1 MAIFPA
7 GKSTR
12 IDSPRH
18 LTLRHSRRL
27 VAAHQRNTAR
37 PLQFSALAETGSSS
51 DDEVE
56 QLLPGQQKL
65 NAYWAPGLEAGQKHR
80 INVTQTIDANNGDK
94 VLKLEAEQDFSVDAP
109 QYSLPEGT
117 IHSIYP
123 PPGYAD
129 DHRILPHVV
138 LTDPHLPWER
148 LGSPKEGTNT
158 DLKARIAT
166 LTESGAT
173 NSVRNRVPWL
183 VVFSFSQDEL
193 RLTPE
198 DLDTTTG
205 IFKNTSAGVIKPVKQ
220 SSTMTVNM
228 SVDDLWK
235 LTPDVA
241 TPVTKDL
248 GPDNMKGSRGDFIF
262 VKPDLFTSLFSTYD
276 KDNKRITGSNP
287 DTSTYKYLSHVRTI
301 NSSGMA
307 LAGVEDTAVFSIV
320 VGNRAGP
327 LDNATPTTMCVHLVS
342 IEGVEAMDYPSHSHR
357 YVALCSLHSWNYT
370 VLPPQSVNVPDAFE
384 HLGSTLDVLR
394 AKESII
400 APLRISSSA
409 IEKRVASRLDDGYSM
424 VKYRTQTGEATVAL
438 YRGPLTPTYVP
449 PLDNLTKCS
458 NSGMDLQI
466 LDKDLGIMDI
476 TYSVAWQTGR
486 TMALGDE
493 SFTAALCRLR
503 SLIHKQGTDEA
514 KIQAVKEVDPSGL
527 RTRHELLQNLST
539 MVDSLASI
547 HIHDDGASNVSEGEP
562 NSDSDED
569 EDDDSS
575 DASDTTHESEPAP
588 PIFSPGGAKRRWCR
602 RRLRPSEVPKL
613 TLSSPAIEQRY
624 PATAREVV
632 TSLAQS
638 TSGEL
643 YDEHN
648 APLSSDWMIV
658 LSWLVDRMFLT
669 GVPAHLLIADPTY
682 LEPESLRFFR
692 IDRNWVDALVDGAL
706 SLGNHFGTDV
716 ERANIKKQLN
726 DYITNKSPGHEHTTQ
741 IPAYGFYLRSDLVT
755 MFPDLRVEVLA
766 DADALRDAGVD
777 PPTGA
782 PLLRH
787 EIVTDGVMMGF
798 MDRVPGSADF
808 SSLVFTQPAHQQRF
822 AVARGLDTNQL
833 KADIRRQ
840 YTVDQ
845 EIRKQ
850 DKSRHDALVE
860 FLYHP
865 PKANPPAAHDESSSG
880 DDNVPVEDQGSSD
893 NIFVWDSE
901 PGSGKSDLRILR
913 LPRFAEVQ
921 LKTLQDRM
929 GTYGDGNNK
938 KPYFQEDAATSA
950 LLAMQLND
958 PIYQLSI
965 DLKGHPN
972 AAAVASLG
980 PPGDDSRSEIRTLN
994 QLEPSQVKRLTFD
1007 KEIGHESSSEDENS
1021 SETDVEHDATFERH
1035 ASYRPHSTGHLRHLA
1050 PHVRA
1055 ITATTL
1061 DDSDLLA
1068 AETQSDP
1075 AAAPQY
1081 DIQIGSNSVD
1091 NWGTIQLDEWNLP
1104 QDIIFSILVKRN
1116 DTNQYKLVELDIEI
1130 ALGPAKDSGGNG
1142 RNFLMPSY
1150 SGPGAH
1156 MLTNLRFNVL
1166 PMLIEGD
1173 QTLFRLRVLPRA
1185 ARGWIDA
1192 STISEVSFL
1201 LGLACINAPPP
1212 PGNVNQVDVQSWA
1225 IYCKD
1230 PDNPDVG
1237 PGNTMRIDNPSTRVT
1252 VYR

>member
-1 MAIFPA
+1 
-7 GKSTR
+7 
-12 IDSPRH
+12 
-18 LTLRHSRRL
+18 
-27 VAAHQRNTAR
+27 
-37 PLQFSALAETGSSS
+37 
-51 DDEVE
+51 
-56 QLLPGQQKL
+56 
-65 NAYWAPGLEAGQKHR
+65 
-80 INVTQTIDANNGDK
+80 
-94 VLKLEAEQDFSVDAP
+94 
-109 QYSLPEGT
+109 
-117 IHSIYP
+117 
-123 PPGYAD
+123 
-129 DHRILPHVV
+129 
-138 LTDPHLPWER
+138 
-148 LGSPKEGTNT
+148 
-158 DLKARIAT
+158 
-166 LTESGAT
+166 
-173 NSVRNRVPWL
+173 
-183 VVFSFSQDEL
+183 
-193 RLTPE
+193 
-198 DLDTTTG
+198 
-205 IFKNTSAGVIKPVKQ
+205 
-220 SSTMTVNM
+220 
-228 SVDDLWK
+228 
-235 LTPDVA
+235 
-241 TPVTKDL
+241 
-248 GPDNMKGSRGDFIF
+248 
-262 VKPDLFTSLFSTYD
+262 
-276 KDNKRITGSNP
+276 
-287 DTSTYKYLSHVRTI
+287 
-301 NSSGMA
+301 
-307 LAGVEDTAVFSIV
+307 
-320 VGNRAGP
+320 
-327 LDNATPTTMCVHLVS
+327 
-342 IEGVEAMDYPSHSHR
+342 
-357 YVALCSLHSWNYT
+357 
-370 VLPPQSVNVPDAFE
+370 
-384 HLGSTLDVLR
+384 
-394 AKESII
+394 
-400 APLRISSSA
+400 
-409 IEKRVASRLDDGYSM
+409 
-424 VKYRTQTGEATVAL
+424 
-438 YRGPLTPTYVP
+438 
-449 PLDNLTKCS
+449 
-458 NSGMDLQI
+458 
-466 LDKDLGIMDI
+466 
-476 TYSVAWQTGR
+476 
-486 TMALGDE
+486 
-493 SFTAALCRLR
+493 
-503 SLIHKQGTDEA
+503 
-514 KIQAVKEVDPSGL
+514 
-527 RTRHELLQNLST
+527 
-539 MVDSLASI
+539 
-547 HIHDDGASNVSEGEP
+547 
-562 NSDSDED
+562 
-569 EDDDSS
+569 
-575 DASDTTHESEPAP
+575 
-588 PIFSPGGAKRRWCR
+588 
-602 RRLRPSEVPKL
+602 
-613 TLSSPAIEQRY
+613 
-624 PATAREVV
+624 
-632 TSLAQS
+632 
-638 TSGEL
+638 
-643 YDEHN
+643 
-648 APLSSDWMIV
+648 
-658 LSWLVDRMFLT
+658 
-669 GVPAHLLIADPTY
+669 
-682 LEPESLRFFR
+682 
-692 IDRNWVDALVDGAL
+692 
-706 SLGNHFGTDV
+706 
-716 ERANIKKQLN
+716 
-726 DYITNKSPGHEHTTQ
+726 
-741 IPAYGFYLRSDLVT
+741 
-755 MFPDLRVEVLA
+755 MFPDLRVEALA

-798 MDRVPGSADF
+798 MDRVPGSPDF
-808 SSLVFTQPAHQQRF
+808 ASLVFTQPAHQQRF
-822 AVARGLDTNQL
+822 AVARGLDSNQL

-845 EIRKQ
+845 TIRKD

-893 NIFVWDSE
+893 NIFIWDSE

-913 LPRFAEVQ
+913 LPHFAEVQ

-965 DLKGHPN
+965 DLKGHRN
-972 AAAVASLG
+972 TVAVASLG

-1007 KEIGHESSSEDENS
+1007 KEIGHESSSEDENG

-1035 ASYRPHSTGHLRHLA
+1035 ASYRSHSAGHLRHLA

-1130 ALGPAKDSGGNG
+1130 ALGPAKDSGGND